1 MLNSFSEEHLRA
13 SRALRLVLKA
23 ERLKKWHSQARAQY
37 LLDVWQSCDRVS
49 RSDLNRQRLL
59 AGAPCVFAAPMHGPD
74 VPPMT
79 DADIPF

>member
-1 MLNSFSEEHLRA
+1 MLNNFSEEHLRA
-13 SRALRLVLKA
+13 TRALRLVLMA
-23 ERLKKWHSQARAQY
+23 ERMNKWHSRARAQY
-37 LLDVWQSCDRVS
+37 LLDVWQSRDRVS

-59 AGAPCVFAAPMHGPD
+59 AGASCVFDAPMHGPD